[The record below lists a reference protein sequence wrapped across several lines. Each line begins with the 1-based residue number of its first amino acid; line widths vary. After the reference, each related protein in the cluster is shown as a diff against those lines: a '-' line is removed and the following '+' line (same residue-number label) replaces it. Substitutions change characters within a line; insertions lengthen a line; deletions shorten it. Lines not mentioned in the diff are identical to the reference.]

1 MGRNIARE
9 DLFSWGRYPRP
20 TQTAVS
26 LSWRDEP
33 WPVDGGVLLPRGSG
47 RSYGDVCL
55 NSRGALLLTRSL
67 NRFIAWDGEQGIL
80 RCEAGTTLDQI
91 LSFAVP
97 RGWFPPV
104 VPGTQYVSVGGAIAN
119 DIHGKNHHL
128 SGTFGRHVLR
138 FELRRSDGSR
148 HLCSPIENPA
158 LFGATIGGLG
168 LTGMI
173 TWAEIQLTPIET
185 PWIKMESVK
194 FRGLEEFFA
203 LSRGTSAEL
212 PYTVAWLDC
221 VATGVDFCRGI
232 FMRGAHVPRA
242 EMVGAPGMPRRR
254 RAAVP
259 LDAPGWLLNRWS
271 VKAFNSAY
279 FNRQRSERHASLVG
293 YESFFFPLDGVWGW
307 NRIYGRRGFFQFQC
321 VVPSAARQ
329 VLQDILMTVVESG
342 RASFLAVLKE
352 FGAIPSPG
360 WLSFPRPGVTLCLDF
375 PNDGEGTVAL
385 MKQLEVM
392 VVDAGGA
399 LYPAKDA
406 LMSGETFRA
415 SFPRWKDFLTMV
427 DPGISSDLWQRVQ
440 GVGGHE

>member
-1 MGRNIARE
+1 
-9 DLFSWGRYPRP
+9 
-20 TQTAVS
+20 
-26 LSWRDEP
+26 
-33 WPVDGGVLLPRGSG
+33 
-47 RSYGDVCL
+47 
-55 NSRGALLLTRSL
+55 
-67 NRFIAWDGEQGIL
+67 
-80 RCEAGTTLDQI
+80 
-91 LSFAVP
+91 
-97 RGWFPPV
+97 
-104 VPGTQYVSVGGAIAN
+104 
-119 DIHGKNHHL
+119 
-128 SGTFGRHVLR
+128 
-138 FELRRSDGSR
+138 
-148 HLCSPIENPA
+148 
-158 LFGATIGGLG
+158 
-168 LTGMI
+168 MI

-221 VATGVDFCRGI
+221 VATGGDFCRGI

-329 VLQDILMTVVESG
+329 VLQDILMTVVDSG

-406 LMSGETFRA
+406 LMSGDTFRA

-427 DPGISSDLWQRVQ
+427 DPGLSSDLWQRVQ